1 MASLCGA
8 QAPERTSSGVLAHG
22 ISCPKAHG
30 IIPDQGQNPLS
41 IALAGGLLTTGPPG
55 KSWAAVSKWKRF
67 RDQAVPLC
75 AHMIRVRM
83 NLGEG
88 VRIQERGRTVA
99 GQSGSRAPE
108 HLVDFWTQLY
118 LKPHL
123 TSSTSE
129 SIEEDK
135 PTGAVTVT

>member
-1 MASLCGA
+1 M
-8 QAPERTSSGVLAHG
+8 
-22 ISCPKAHG
+22 
-30 IIPDQGQNPLS
+30 
-41 IALAGGLLTTGPPG
+41 
-55 KSWAAVSKWKRF
+55 
-67 RDQAVPLC
+67 PLC